1 MFIINCV
8 SFYLE
13 AELQPCF
20 FLLLVGP
27 GVMLTNSSS
36 PLWEARVAME
46 RRVVFLAGPVEEWF
60 EPPSQ
65 ECTFKCFN
73 HPPGHGGTH
82 L

>member
-1 MFIINCV
+1 MKEDVFIINCV

-13 AELQPCF
+13 AEHQPCL

-27 GVMLTNSSS
+27 GAMLTNSSS
-36 PLWEARVAME
+36 PLWEARVVTE
-46 RRVVFLAGPVEEWF
+46 RRIVFLAGPVEEWF

-65 ECTFKCFN
+65 EWY
-73 HPPGHGGTH
+73 